1 MSNLGP
7 PPRRSEVDAVQS
19 ELERLH
25 AESFGWALTC
35 CFRDTTLAED
45 VLQIVYMKILE
56 GKARYGGRASFK
68 TWLFAVIRKTA
79 RGEMRRA
86 FLRRLLPARAWR
98 LTDDDPGSLDRNLA
112 RVEDQEAL
120 RQALGGLSTRQRE
133 VLQLVFYHDLSVE
146 QAADVMC
153 VSLGT
158 ARVHYDRGKKR
169 LRELLRDREGSQWS
183 SILTKAESG

>member
-1 MSNLGP
+1 MSNPGP
-7 PPRRSEVDAVQS
+7 PPRRSEGDAVQS

-45 VLQIVYMKILE
+45 VLQIVYMKVLE
-56 GKARYGGRASFK
+56 GKARYGGHASFK
-68 TWLFAVIRKTA
+68 TWLFAVIRNTA
-79 RGEMRRA
+79 NSEMRRA
-86 FLRRLLPARAWR
+86 FLRRLLPVRARG
-98 LTDDDPGSLDRNLA
+98 LTHDNPESFDRNLA
-112 RVEDQEAL
+112 RVEIQETL
-120 RQALGGLSTRQRE
+120 RQALDSLSTRQRE

-146 QAADVMC
+146 QAAGVMG

-169 LRELLRDREGSQWS
+169 LRELLLDREGSQWS
-183 SILTKAESG
+183 SMLTNAESG